1 MPHLLIVEDKTKL
14 QQSLKRGLEEEGY
27 DVLAVA
33 TGTEALQA
41 IESGSSKIDAVV
53 LDLML
58 PDRDGLQ
65 ILRDMR
71 VQGHEQPVLI
81 VTARDAVEDRVA
93 GLDAGADDYL
103 VKPFSFA
110 ELVARLRALF
120 RRSRSS
126 RSPLLN
132 VLDLELD
139 LYTRRVARAGRDV
152 QLTQRQFELLAFLMQ
167 HPHETVTREMIARG
181 VWRETTATW
190 TNVIDVQINQIRK
203 RIERPDLPAI
213 LHTIRGEGY
222 LLGVRS

>member
-1 MPHLLIVEDKTKL
+1 VVAVSNGKDA
-14 QQSLKRGLEEEGY
+14 QQM
-27 DVLAVA
+27 
-33 TGTEALQA
+33 
-41 IESGSSKIDAVV
+41 IESASPPVDAVV

-58 PDRDGLQ
+58 PDLDGLQ
-65 ILRDMR
+65 VLREMR
-71 VQGHEQPVLI
+71 ARHFEQPVLI

-120 RRSRSS
+120 RRSTRA
-126 RSPLLN
+126 RSPLLH

-139 LYTRRVARAGRDV
+139 LYSRRVARAGREV
-152 QLTQRQFELLAFLMQ
+152 QLTQRQFDLLAFLMQ
-167 HPHETVTREMIARG
+167 HPHETVTRDMIARG

-203 RIERPDLPAI
+203 KVERPDLPAI
-213 LHTIRGEGY
+213 VHTIRGEGY
-222 LLGVRS
+222 LVGVRP